1 MVRKIQLEVSLKE
14 EKTMKKN
21 PIIPFALIAVL
32 GILAMIILSV
42 VGLNEQER
50 IATGGDGEGETTEA
64 DPEAL
69 IQSCIGCHGGDLEG
83 GSGPSLNDVHERLSV
98 DEIESMII
106 NGSENGNMPGGLVT
120 NEEAAVL
127 AEWLAEGQE

>member
-1 MVRKIQLEVSLKE
+1 
-14 EKTMKKN
+14 MKKN

-42 VGLNEQER
+42 VGQNEQEK
-50 IATGGDGEGETTEA
+50 IANGGDEGETTEAA

-83 GSGPSLNDVHERLSV
+83 GSGPSLNDVNERLSV
-98 DEIESMII
+98 EEIESMII
-106 NGSENGNMPGGLVT
+106 NGSDNGNMPGGLVS
-120 NEEAAVL
+120 NEEATVL
-127 AEWLAEGQE
+127 AEWLSEGQE

>member
-1 MVRKIQLEVSLKE
+1 
-14 EKTMKKN
+14 MKKN

-32 GILAMIILSV
+32 GILAMIILAV

-50 IATGGDGEGETTEA
+50 IANGGEEGETTQA

-98 DEIESMII
+98 EEIERTII
-106 NGSENGNMPGGLVT
+106 EGRPDKGMPAGLVS
-120 NEEAAVL
+120 NEEAAIL
-127 AEWLAEGQE
+127 AEWLAAKGEE

>member
-1 MVRKIQLEVSLKE
+1 MVRKTQLDVSLKE

-98 DEIESMII
+98 EEIESMII

>member
-1 MVRKIQLEVSLKE
+1 
-14 EKTMKKN
+14 MKKN

-50 IATGGDGEGETTEA
+50 IATGGDDEGETTEA

-98 DEIESMII
+98 EEIESMII

>member
-1 MVRKIQLEVSLKE
+1 
-14 EKTMKKN
+14 MKKN

-42 VGLNEQER
+42 FGLNEQER

-98 DEIESMII
+98 EEIESMII

-127 AEWLAEGQE
+127 AEWLSEGQE